1 MARNKNLDADALYH
15 FQEHTNLLMEDVNLG
30 VLWDEYGIIG
40 DLIVSPFIIVGND
53 YFIHHPYPAFC

>member
-1 MARNKNLDADALYH
+1 MARNKNLDADVLYH
-15 FQEHTNLLMEDVNLG
+15 CQEHTNLLMEDVNLG

-40 DLIVSPFIIVGND
+40 DLIVSPFIVVGND

>member
-15 FQEHTNLLMEDVNLG
+15 CQEHTNLLMEDVNLG

-53 YFIHHPYPAFC
+53 YFIYHPYPAFC

>member
-1 MARNKNLDADALYH
+1 
-15 FQEHTNLLMEDVNLG
+15 MEDVNLG

-40 DLIVSPFIIVGND
+40 DLIVSPFIVVGND